1 MMTQP
6 ARITIAD
13 QLLET
18 LKTRI
23 IKGEIR
29 AGSKFTEHDLA
40 NAFKVS
46 RGPLREAL
54 RRLEGLHLVEHVS
67 HVGVRVVNLSARELL
82 EVYEIRESLEG
93 MAAGLAAA
101 KMTEE
106 EILELKALLNQHE
119 RDIERSDGSDYFQ
132 REGDFDFHY
141 RIIQGS
147 KNRRLIKLLCDELY
161 HLIRMYRYRS
171 STSSSRPVKA
181 LAEHRN
187 IVAAIEDRDGE
198 FAEILMRRHIRGAR
212 KSIEEQ
218 FIHVES

>member
-1 MMTQP
+1 MGP
-6 ARITIAD
+6 SARLTIAD
-13 QLLET
+13 QLLNT

-23 IKGEIR
+23 VRGEIA
-29 AGSKFTEHDLA
+29 AGSKFTEQDLA
-40 NAFKVS
+40 DTFQVS

-67 HVGVRVVNLSARELL
+67 HRGVRVISLSGRELL

-93 MAAGLAAA
+93 TAAALAAE
-101 KMTEE
+101 KMTDSEVA
-106 EILELKALLNQHE
+106 ELKALLNQHE
-119 RDIERSDGSDYFQ
+119 HDIERSDAADYFQ
-132 REGDFDFHY
+132 KEGDFDFHY

-171 STSSSRPVKA
+171 STTQSRPVRA

-187 IVAAIEDRDGE
+187 IVTAIEDRDSAL
-198 FAEILMRRHIRGAR
+198 AEMLMRRHISGAR
-212 KSIEEQ
+212 KNIEQQVLFE
-218 FIHVES
+218 ES

>member
-1 MMTQP
+1 MTQA
-6 ARITIAD
+6 ARLTIAD

-23 IKGEIR
+23 IRGEIQ
-29 AGSKFTEHDLA
+29 AGSKFSEQDLA
-40 NAFKVS
+40 NTFHVS

-54 RRLEGLHLVEHVS
+54 RRLEGLHLVEHIS
-67 HVGVRVVNLSARELL
+67 HRGVHVVNLGVRELL
-82 EVYEIRESLEG
+82 EIYQIRESLEG
-93 MAAGLAAA
+93 MAAALAAQQ
-101 KMTEE
+101 MTAA
-106 EILELKALLNQHE
+106 EITELNALLNQHE

-132 REGDFDFHY
+132 KEGDFDFHY

-171 STSSSRPVKA
+171 STTLSRPVRA

-187 IVAAIEDRDGE
+187 IINAIEERDSAL
-198 FAEILMRRHIRGAR
+198 AEMLMRRHISGAR
-212 KSIEEQ
+212 RNIEEQ
-218 FIHVES
+218 FLYEES

>member
-1 MMTQP
+1 MVQT
-6 ARITIAD
+6 ARLTIAD
-13 QLLET
+13 QMLET

-23 IKGEIR
+23 IKGEIP
-29 AGSKFTEHDLA
+29 AGSKFTEQDLA
-40 NAFKVS
+40 DTFKVS

-67 HVGVRVVNLSARELL
+67 HVGVRVINLSARELL
-82 EVYEIRESLEG
+82 EVYEIREALEG
-93 MAAGLAAA
+93 MAAGLAAQ
-101 KMTEE
+101 KMTDQD
-106 EILELKALLNQHE
+106 IAELKELLNQHE

-171 STSSSRPVKA
+171 STSLSRPVKA
-181 LAEHRN
+181 LGEHRN
-187 IVAAIEDRDGE
+187 IVSAIEDRDSE
-198 FAEILMRRHIRGAR
+198 FAEILMRRHISGAR
-212 KSIEEQ
+212 KNIEEQ
-218 FIHVES
+218 FLYEEN